1 MKRILT
7 FAALVVF
14 VCFVM
19 VSFSGPALAGHAKT
33 AIIVGTL
40 QEVDG
45 QYTIKTKKGTFAV
58 TGQDFSELVGQ
69 EVKATGKVTSG
80 PNGDVLNVSSIKK
93 VGKKM
98 KRGSE

>member
-1 MKRILT
+1 MKRILA

-14 VCFVM
+14 VSLVT
-19 VSFSGPALAGHAKT
+19 VPLSGPARAGHGKT
-33 AIIVGTL
+33 AVVVGTL

-45 QYTIKTKKGTFAV
+45 QYAIKSKKGTFAV
-58 TGQDFSELVGQ
+58 TGKDFSGLVGQ
-69 EVKATGKVTSG
+69 EVKATGKMTSG

-98 KRGSE
+98 QR